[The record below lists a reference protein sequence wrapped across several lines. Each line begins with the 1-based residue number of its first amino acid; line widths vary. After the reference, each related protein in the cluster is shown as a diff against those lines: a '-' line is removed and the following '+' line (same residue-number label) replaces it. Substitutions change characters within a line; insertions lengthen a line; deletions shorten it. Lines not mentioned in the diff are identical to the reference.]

1 MRPKLFLA
9 LIVSMV
15 GCPALAADKMPRY
28 LSGPGV
34 DLVQFLPN
42 PPAKGSLL
50 EKRDLDVFEHHRPAV
65 GSARWRSATADVD
78 ETVAAILRDFSSA
91 AGTTL
96 MPEMHPIL
104 TRLLVTMRRDV
115 IAAIDAAKGHYAR
128 PRPFQM
134 VAGPVC
140 QPKADL
146 AKSFDYPSG
155 HTMYGTSVALVLAE
169 IRPDHANAILAR
181 GHEFG
186 DSRFIC
192 GAHSVSAVDAGRQAA
207 AAIVAVLHG
216 SEDFRADL
224 ESARKEMS
232 AGRGS

>member
-1 MRPKLFLA
+1 
-9 LIVSMV
+9 
-15 GCPALAADKMPRY
+15 
-28 LSGPGV
+28 
-34 DLVQFLPN
+34 
-42 PPAKGSLL
+42 
-50 EKRDLDVFEHHRPAV
+50 
-65 GSARWRSATADVD
+65 
-78 ETVAAILRDFSSA
+78 
-91 AGTTL
+91 
-96 MPEMHPIL
+96 
-104 TRLLVTMRRDV
+104 MRRDV
-115 IAAIDAAKGHYAR
+115 IAAIDAAKMHYAR
-128 PRPFQM
+128 PRPFQL

-140 QPKADL
+140 QSKAEL

-169 IRPDHANAILAR
+169 IRPDQANAILAR